1 MSSSPVMDLISTVP
15 DDLPPRYGSDRSP
28 TAIARVVSLIEG
40 GRALNVSLYGGP
52 PIQISA
58 TAVNWTGVET
68 AHVLL
73 DPDTGRALHAL
84 GPAPKPENPLPKW
97 EQPTAPT
104 QTVSEEAVLIPQWAG
119 TWDGTAWTRR
129 GGGAWQGSSGGRR
142 LTGLALFGRQA
153 EALGRITI
161 TAATLTLRPHPTS
174 AAWSVQI
181 APATYSDT
189 GPVQAG
195 ATISA
200 PVQVGATVLAVDITR
215 IASQL
220 LAPGTGLALVGQ
232 TYGGIQATGDS
243 LSIRITYTSR

>member
-1 MSSSPVMDLISTVP
+1 MSSPVMDLISTVP

-84 GPAPKPENPLPKW
+84 GPAPKPENPLPQWK
-97 EQPTAPT
+97 ELPAPPKS
-104 QTVSEEAVLIPQWAG
+104 VREATLIPQWAG
-119 TWDGTAWTRR
+119 TWDGTAWTRHG
-129 GGGAWQGSSGGRR
+129 GGGAWQGSSGGHR
-142 LTGLALFGRQA
+142 LTGLA
-153 EALGRITI
+153 T
-161 TAATLTLRPHPTS
+161 
-174 AAWSVQI
+174 
-181 APATYSDT
+181 SDT
-189 GPVQAG
+189 GPVTTG

-200 PVQVGATVLAVDITR
+200 PVQVGATSLTVDITR
-215 IASQL
+215 IAAQL
-220 LAPGTGLALVGQ
+220 LTPGTGLALVGQ
-232 TYGGIQATGDS
+232 TYGGVQASGDS